1 MSFLDN
7 ITPDSVKK
15 INDGIQSILDPVNPF
30 ITDLTEDNKK
40 IAQHLLEQGITVEA
54 IQKFVDVSRTQLDP
68 FLALESEVMKRIA
81 AATANPKA
89 K

>member
-68 FLALESEVMKRIA
+68 FLALESEVMKRVA
-81 AATANPKA
+81 EATKPKA

>member
-1 MSFLDN
+1 MSFLDG

-40 IAQHLLEQGITVEA
+40 IAKHLLEEGISVEA

-68 FLALESEVMKRIA
+68 FLALESEVMKRVA
-81 AATANPKA
+81 EATKPKA